1 MYKIFQLNMIVI
13 QKQLHGRHWYFSQL
27 DPVALDKACIDK
39 IYHSQDAWKKKITDL
54 IENVYRNHIIDAWM
68 ELHIGNKEYDLVEF

>member
-1 MYKIFQLNMIVI
+1 MIVI

-39 IYHSQDAWKKKITDL
+39 IYHSQDA
-54 IENVYRNHIIDAWM
+54 
-68 ELHIGNKEYDLVEF
+68 